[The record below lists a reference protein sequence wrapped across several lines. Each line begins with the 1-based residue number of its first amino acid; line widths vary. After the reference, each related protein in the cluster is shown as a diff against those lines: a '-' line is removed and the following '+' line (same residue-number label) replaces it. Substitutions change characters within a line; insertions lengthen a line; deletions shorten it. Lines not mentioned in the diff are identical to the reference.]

1 VNSVNLIGR
10 LTRDVEI
17 RYTPNN
23 GTPVSRFTIAVNR
36 INKDEADFI
45 SCVAFGKTAENLANY
60 MRKGNQIAVSGSIR
74 TRNYENNEGKRV
86 YVTEVIANRVM
97 FLERKKEDSEIERD
111 QFHNEP
117 EPYGYGGNQ
126 IDISDDDLPF

>member
-1 VNSVNLIGR
+1 MNSVNFIGR
-10 LTRDVEI
+10 LTRDIEI

-45 SCVAFGKTAENLANY
+45 NCVAFGKTAENLANY

-111 QFHNEP
+111 QFHNEQ
-117 EPYGYGGNQ
+117 EPYGYDGNKMN
-126 IDISDDDLPF
+126 ISDDDLPF